1 VNSTIAGLLLVLFT
15 AGWLMLPL
23 LPALREAVQKTD
35 TQPLR
40 IVPEDPF
47 NPACLAERF
56 AERLSEIQARIQVCQ
71 RQGSPLAERFGSG
84 EAYRI
89 VGRPDELA
97 LRGSQP
103 SDRSADEVL
112 IVCRSGRLPGHMHFR
127 KEVYAVEALI
137 GGASSVFRA
146 ILADQDLEL
155 GAGTTVLRWV
165 HSRSDLVVGKD
176 CMLRGRATAQAT
188 LRLSSG
194 TRFQRLHARRVE
206 FNFSDTAESLVPAA
220 MEASGKGIGPESPK
234 ARTVIDK
241 DSFIP
246 AGRFVEGDYV
256 VYGDLRVGAGS
267 HVRGSLKSHGDIY
280 IEAGAIIEGS
290 VVSAHNL
297 ELGEGCEVRSP
308 VISEGRVTIHP
319 GCWIGTERHPTSVAA
334 PEIVVAPGVVAFG
347 TVWASREG
355 YVA

>member
-1 VNSTIAGLLLVLFT
+1 VNATIAGLLLVLFT

-23 LPALREAVQKTD
+23 LPALREAHQKTD
-35 TQPLR
+35 TQPLS
-40 IVPEDPF
+40 IIPEDPF

-56 AERLSEIQARIQVCQ
+56 AERLGEIQAQIQVCQ
-71 RQGSPLAERFGSG
+71 RQGSSLAERFGSG
-84 EAYRI
+84 EAYCI

-97 LRGSQP
+97 LRALQSSG
-103 SDRSADEVL
+103 RSADEVL
-112 IVCRSGRLPGHMHFR
+112 ILCRSGRLPAHMHFR
-127 KEVYAVEALI
+127 SEVYAAEALI

-146 ILADQDLEL
+146 ILADEDLEL

-165 HSRSDLVVGKD
+165 HSRSDLVVGRD
-176 CMLRGRATAQAT
+176 CMLRGRATAHAI

-194 TRFQRLHARRVE
+194 TRFERLHARRVE
-206 FNFSDTAESLVPAA
+206 FNFSDAAESWASA
-220 MEASGKGIGPESPK
+220 METSGQGIGRESPK
-234 ARTVIDK
+234 QRTVVRK
-241 DSFIP
+241 DLSIP

-290 VVSAHNL
+290 VVSARNL
-297 ELGEGCEVRSP
+297 ELGEGCEVRWP
-308 VISEGRVTIHP
+308 VISEGRVTIHT
-319 GCWIGTERHPTSVAA
+319 GCRIGTERHPTSVTA